1 VRRLDMTDLD
11 SLDHLRAADGTLAP
25 RMPQLLAAPA
35 LLLLPERLLLYAL
48 VRGLRPRRALEI
60 GTRFGGSAAIVCAAL
75 DDLHQE
81 SPDHDGRLVCVDAAP
96 DIPAALWT
104 TIAHRTSVVRGHS
117 PAVLPEARAVAAGEF
132 DFIFVDGDHRADGVT
147 HDLAGVLAVAA
158 PGATILC
165 HDACHADVAAGI
177 DEAIR
182 RHPTSLID
190 GGLISTLATAP
201 SRRQDGTTEHW
212 GGLRLLRRAEAP
224 RSVVDEQDEV
234 TAGVRSR

>member
-1 VRRLDMTDLD
+1 MTHLD
-11 SLDHLRAADGTLAP
+11 SLDHLRVADGTLSP

-48 VRGLRPRRALEI
+48 VRGVRPRRTLEI
-60 GTRFGGSAAIVCAAL
+60 GTRFGGSAVIICAAL
-75 DDLHQE
+75 DDLQQE
-81 SPDHDGRLVCVDAAP
+81 SPDYDGRLICVDAAP
-96 DIPAALWT
+96 EIPAALWT
-104 TIAHRTSVVRGHS
+104 TIVHRTSVVRGHS
-117 PAVLPEARAVAAGEF
+117 PAVIPEARAMAAGEF
-132 DFIFVDGDHRADGVT
+132 DFIFVDGDHRAEGVAR
-147 HDLAGVLAVAA
+147 DLAGVVAVAA

-190 GGLISTLATAP
+190 MGLISTLATAP
-201 SRRQDGTTEHW
+201 STRRDGVIEQW
-212 GGLRLLRRAEAP
+212 GGLRLLRRAPVP
-224 RSVVDEQDEV
+224 RTVVDEQDEV